1 MGGREERETMRKDA
15 LEKKWINKCSNPL
28 FPL

>member
-1 MGGREERETMRKDA
+1 MGGREERETMRKYA
-15 LEKKWINKCSNPL
+15 PEKKWINKCSNPL